1 MFSRKKKNIE
11 NQSIEQT
18 LNRIGEGTKIIGE
31 IISTGVIR
39 LEGHLKGNLIT
50 KAKLVVGQTGVII
63 GDIRCEDADIL
74 GTIEG
79 KIIVSNLLSL
89 SATAKVTGDIITSKL
104 AVEPGAIFTGNSD
117 MSGKNK
123 ENFSVQEND
132 EKKEKRKNFRK

>member
-1 MFSRKKKNIE
+1 MFSRKKKRVE

-89 SATAKVTGDIITSKL
+89 SATAKVMGDIITSKL

-123 ENFSVQEND
+123 ENFSVQNDD
-132 EKKEKRKNFRK
+132 EKKEKRKSFRK